1 MKTSKPDTLLV
12 TTGRKPEEN
21 FGIVNPPVYH
31 ASTILF
37 PSVAAFEAAR
47 HPDYPGLCYG
57 RVGTPTTFALEE
69 AVATLDGGDR
79 AAILSS
85 GLAAITTALMTYVA
99 AGDHLLVT
107 DSVYGPVRR
116 FCVETLARFGVETTF
131 YDPRVGADLADLIR
145 PNTRAVHIESPG
157 SFTFEVQDVPAIAAA
172 AHAAGAKV
180 VCDNTWATPLFFKPY
195 DHGVDVA
202 VYAATKYISGHS
214 DTMLGVITTSAAAY
228 PAIRACVTSLGHAA
242 APDDIYLALRGLRTM
257 GVRLRRHR
265 ETAIT
270 LARWLQ
276 GRPEVSRVI
285 HPALE
290 GDAGHALWKR
300 DFTGSSGLF
309 GVVLKPCA
317 KSSHDGFLE
326 ALKLFGLGAS
336 WGGYESLI
344 LPTSLAATRSAVPWD
359 EPGRLVRIHAGLEDP
374 ADLVADL
381 EQGLARLEPD

>member
-1 MKTSKPDTLLV
+1 MKIRRPDTLLV
-12 TTGRKPEEN
+12 TSGRKPEEN

-37 PSVAAFEAAR
+37 PTVEAFEASR
-47 HPDYPGLCYG
+47 NPDYPGLRYG
-57 RVGTPTTFALEE
+57 RVGTPTTFALEQ
-69 AVATLDGGDR
+69 AVTALDGGDR

-85 GLAAITTALMTYVA
+85 GLAAITTALLSYVA

-116 FCVETLARFGVETTF
+116 FCVETLGRFGVETTF
-131 YDPRVGADLADLIR
+131 YDPCIGADIAGLMR
-145 PNTRAVHIESPG
+145 PSTKAIHVESPG
-157 SFTFEVQDVPAIAAA
+157 SFTFEVQDVPAIAAV

-180 VCDNTWATPLFFKPY
+180 VCDNTWATPLFFRPY

-214 DTMLGVITTSAAAY
+214 DTMLGVITAGEAEY
-228 PAIRACVTSLGHAA
+228 PVIRASVTNLGHGA

-257 GVRLRRHR
+257 GVRLRRHQ
-265 ETAIT
+265 ETAII
-270 LARWLQ
+270 LARWLRD
-276 GRPEVSRVI
+276 RPEVSRVI

-300 DFTGSSGLF
+300 DFAGSSGLF
-309 GVVLKPCA
+309 GVVLAPCTKP
-317 KSSHDGFLE
+317 SHDAFLE
-326 ALKLFGLGAS
+326 ALELFGMGAS

-344 LPTSLAATRSAVPWD
+344 LPTNLAPTRSAVPWD

-374 ADLVADL
+374 ADLIADL
-381 EQGLARLEPD
+381 DQALGRLEPE